1 MKVLVY
7 GATGSQAKPTVEHLL
22 VRGHTPHAVTRSE
35 ANAAELRAQGAVPI
49 VADLADPERLRA
61 VTRDVDAVAF
71 LLPAFLDSAADAEAM
86 GRNAIAAAAAAE
98 VDMFVW
104 NASGAISESD
114 VKLSIFNQLKQ
125 SGLPFVVLE
134 PTTYMENWL
143 GPWTAPS
150 VRDRSEL
157 TYPVL
162 ADRKMG
168 WIASSDVGALVV
180 AALERPALAGRRY
193 RVSGIETPTGP
204 ELAVLFSN
212 ALGRDVSYRTMTPD
226 EMGAVLDDAFGKG
239 AGASVAEMYRREQED
254 PDPPAKYHDMA
265 AVLEELPVRM
275 STIEE
280 WVTVHKDAF
289 IQPNEGRR
297 K

>member
-22 VRGHTPHAVTRSE
+22 ARGHTPHAVTRSE

-49 VADLADPERLRA
+49 VANLADPERLRA
-61 VTRDVDAVAF
+61 ATQDVDSVVF
-71 LLPAFLDSAADAEAM
+71 LLPAFLDSAADAEVM
-86 GRNAIAAAAAAE
+86 GKNAIAAAVAAE
-98 VDMFVW
+98 VDLFVW
-104 NASGAISESD
+104 NASGAVSESEPK
-114 VKLSIFNQLKQ
+114 VSIFSQLKK

-143 GPWTAPS
+143 GPWTAPA
-150 VRDRSEL
+150 VRERNEL

-162 ADRKMG
+162 SDRKMG

-180 AALERPALAGRRY
+180 AALERPALSGRRY
-193 RVSGIETPTGP
+193 RISGVETPTGP
-204 ELAVLFSN
+204 ELAILFSS
-212 ALGRDVSYRTMTPD
+212 ALGRDVRYRTMTPD

-239 AGASVAEMYRREQED
+239 AGKRVAEMYRREQED
-254 PDPPAKYHDMA
+254 PDPPAKYHDMR
-265 AVLEELPVRM
+265 AVLEDLPVRM

-280 WVTVHKDAF
+280 WVTVHRDAF
-289 IQPNEGRR
+289 I
-297 K
+297 

>member
-22 VRGHTPHAVTRSE
+22 ARGHTPHAVTRSE
-35 ANAAELRAQGAVPI
+35 AHAAELRAQGAVPV
-49 VADLADPERLRA
+49 VADLADSERLRA
-61 VTRDVDAVAF
+61 ATRDVDSVAF
-71 LLPAFLDSAADAEAM
+71 LLPAFLDRGADAAAM
-86 GRNAIAAAAAAE
+86 GKNAIAAAAAADVE
-98 VDMFVW
+98 LFVW
-104 NASGAISESD
+104 NASGAISESEP
-114 VKLSIFNQLKQ
+114 KTSILDELQK
-125 SGLPFVVLE
+125 SGLPFVVFE

-150 VRDRSEL
+150 VRERGEL
-157 TYPVL
+157 SYPVL

-168 WIASSDVGALVV
+168 WIASADVGALVV

-204 ELAVLFSN
+204 QLATAFSN

-226 EMGAVLDDAFGKG
+226 EMGAVLDGLFGKG
-239 AGASVAEMYRREQED
+239 AGDRVAEMYRREQED
-254 PDPPAKYHDMA
+254 PDPRAKYHDMS
-265 AVLEELPVRM
+265 AVLEDLPVRM

-280 WVTVHKDAF
+280 WVTVHRDAF
-289 IQPNEGRR
+289 T
-297 K
+297 